1 MLPSQLLNK
10 AKRIIKNPT
19 LKNLQ
24 KAIKIY
30 DIDDSINF
38 QYLDKCG
45 KIDKNNFKFVYT
57 LSFENRK
64 KIIEK
69 YKLKNKIL
77 KKKSKILFLEFVN
90 FLINE
95 GDKKSIQNALNNYQL
110 EHFST
115 FIIQIHEGTD
125 ELKYYYFMSIIS
137 DWLRIDKHN
146 GIICLSNF
154 FNFFNYRENIDDIE
168 INENTIL
175 TLKKN
180 KK

>member
-57 LSFENRK
+57 LSL
-64 KIIEK
+64 EK
-69 YKLKNKIL
+69 
-77 KKKSKILFLEFVN
+77 
-90 FLINE
+90 
-95 GDKKSIQNALNNYQL
+95 NY
-110 EHFST
+110 
-115 FIIQIHEGTD
+115 
-125 ELKYYYFMSIIS
+125 
-137 DWLRIDKHN
+137 
-146 GIICLSNF
+146 
-154 FNFFNYRENIDDIE
+154 
-168 INENTIL
+168 
-175 TLKKN
+175 
-180 KK
+180 

>member
-77 KKKSKILFLEFVN
+77 KKKSK
-90 FLINE
+90 
-95 GDKKSIQNALNNYQL
+95 
-110 EHFST
+110 
-115 FIIQIHEGTD
+115 
-125 ELKYYYFMSIIS
+125 YYY
-137 DWLRIDKHN
+137 
-146 GIICLSNF
+146 
-154 FNFFNYRENIDDIE
+154 
-168 INENTIL
+168 
-175 TLKKN
+175 
-180 KK
+180 

>member
-77 KKKSKILFLEFVN
+77 KKKSKILT
-90 FLINE
+90 
-95 GDKKSIQNALNNYQL
+95 S
-110 EHFST
+110 
-115 FIIQIHEGTD
+115 
-125 ELKYYYFMSIIS
+125 
-137 DWLRIDKHN
+137 
-146 GIICLSNF
+146 
-154 FNFFNYRENIDDIE
+154 
-168 INENTIL
+168 
-175 TLKKN
+175 
-180 KK
+180 